1 MKNPNKDLWQ
11 NYDAYAELRGELV
24 ALLLSQYVPLKD
36 TRILDVGCGTGG
48 IAVTLARQGA
58 KVTAI
63 EINRPKRQQ
72 FRENILEKKV
82 HIDVKKNMSDA
93 GSAFD
98 AVLLVDVIEH
108 VLRPEELLKICYE
121 KLKPDGLLY
130 LTTPNKWSPLNMLCD
145 PHFSLP
151 LLSALK
157 RQNVKKIITLL
168 NWQSQSRS
176 DFPELFSLKK
186 LSGLLSRCG
195 FTWRFVNQEVFE
207 LALEYPYRLW
217 NRTSHIKMIEFL
229 KKGKHALSFKCRV
242 SNKKAG
248 FNTWLNPTWFII
260 ANKNGYKLEM

>member
-108 VLRPEELLKICYE
+108 VLRPEKVLQTCYE
-121 KLKPDGLLY
+121 KLKPNGMLY
-130 LTTPNKWSPLNMLCD
+130 MTTPNKLSPLNMICD

-151 LLSALK
+151 LVSVLN
-157 RQNVKKIITLL
+157 RQSVKKLISSYLG
-168 NWQSQSRS
+168 WQPENRV
-176 DFPELFSLKK
+176 DFPELFSFRQ
-186 LSGLLSRCG
+186 LSGLLNGYG
-195 FTWRFVNQEVFE
+195 FSWYFVNRQVVE
-207 LALEYPYRLW
+207 LAVESPHRLW
-217 NRTSHIKMIEFL
+217 NRSLHIKMINFL
-229 KKGKHALSFKCRV
+229 KRSGLLSLLKASV

-248 FNTWLNPTWFII
+248 FNKWFNPTWFIM
-260 ANKNGYKLEM
+260 AHKSTKPD